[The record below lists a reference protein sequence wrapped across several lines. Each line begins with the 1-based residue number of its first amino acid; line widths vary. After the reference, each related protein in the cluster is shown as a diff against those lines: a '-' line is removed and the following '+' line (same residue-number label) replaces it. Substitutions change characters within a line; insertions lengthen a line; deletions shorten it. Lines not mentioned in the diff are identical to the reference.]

1 LSAIYDC
8 IPSNT
13 DILLTHTPA
22 DGILNKTRRGRDA
35 GCPVLAKKMK
45 ALPNCRLHL
54 HGHIHESHGAVLVPL
69 KGEGSDEPT
78 SRAVVNG
85 ALDKFGMPIIVDLEC

>member
-1 LSAIYDC
+1 
-8 IPSNT
+8 
-13 DILLTHTPA
+13 
-22 DGILNKTRRGRDA
+22 
-35 GCPVLAKKMK
+35 MK
-45 ALPNCRLHL
+45 ALAGCRLHL

-69 KGEGSDEPT
+69 KGGGGDEPT